1 MEVASAVQQIIVCD
15 DERDIRDFLHFFLRQ
30 HGYEPLLAGDMK
42 GVLNYIKTQKPRL
55 ILLDIRMPEQD
66 GFEIAETLR
75 RHGNGIPIIFITA
88 HDNMF
93 CRVYSPTVGAVGYFT
108 KPLDTDALI
117 RRIEQVMNGTAGP
130 SSSSLIPSVRY

>member
-1 MEVASAVQQIIVCD
+1 MEVATAVQQIIVCD
-15 DERDIRDFLHFFLRQ
+15 DEHDIRDFLHFFLRQ
-30 HGYEPLLAGDMK
+30 HGYEPLLATDMK
-42 GVLNYIKTQKPRL
+42 EVLHFIKTQKPKL

-66 GFEIAETLR
+66 GFEVAETLR

-117 RRIEQVMNGTAGP
+117 RRIEQVMNGTVGP
-130 SSSSLIPSVRY
+130 GSSALIPSVRY

>member
-1 MEVASAVQQIIVCD
+1 MQVLTSAAQIIVCD
-15 DERDIRDFLHFFLRQ
+15 DEHDIRDFLKFFLHQ
-30 HGYEPLLAGDMK
+30 NGYEPLLASD
-42 GVLNYIKTQKPRL
+42 IKEVFHLIDTKQPRL

-75 RHGNGIPIIFITA
+75 RQGNNIPIIFITA

-108 KPLDTDALI
+108 KPLDTDALLH
-117 RRIEQVMNGTAGP
+117 RIEQVLNNPATT
-130 SSSSLIPSVRY
+130 SSATFPAITR